1 MAQWLARID
10 DFVEKFERFVVLLFL
25 TVMSG
30 AVFLDVV
37 HRVSAQPVLRV
48 AAALAGEAPPGP
60 ADAPVYRGPLLA
72 LVLAYAFFAGAL
84 HTASGGE
91 RRPPARA
98 LLGGLALTAAA
109 TTAVVLFVKLVPN
122 GLVFS
127 QPLALGLLLWVS
139 LMGATLA
146 TKAKAHIVLEVA
158 DKIWPAPVLPYAR
171 LLSGLVAA
179 GFCLV
184 GAVLS
189 VHFVADYVDQWR
201 EGVGYMSGIAVP
213 RWVIF
218 LALPSGFA
226 VMGLRFLAY
235 ATADFL
241 RRHEPRAE
249 VTP

>member
-1 MAQWLARID
+1 MAHWLARLD
-10 DFVEKFERFVVLLFL
+10 DFIEKFERFVVLFFL

-48 AAALAGEAPPGP
+48 AAALSGEAPPGP
-60 ADAPVYRGPLLA
+60 ADEPVYRAPIVSLL
-72 LVLAYAFFAGAL
+72 LAYAFFAGAL
-84 HTASGGE
+84 HTASGA
-91 RRPPARA
+91 RRSLARS
-98 LLGGLALTAAA
+98 LVGGLLLTLA
-109 TTAVVLFVKLVPN
+109 TTVGIVLFVKLVPN

-146 TKAKAHIVLEVA
+146 TKARAHIVLEVA
-158 DKIWPAPVLPYAR
+158 DKIWPAPMLPYAR

-179 GFCLV
+179 TFCLV

-189 VHFVADYVDQWR
+189 VHFVSDYVDQWR
-201 EGVGYMSGIAVP
+201 EGVGYMSGLAVP

-218 LALPSGFA
+218 LALPSGFG
-226 VMGLRFLAY
+226 VMGLRFLGY

-241 RRHEPRAE
+241 RRNEPKTE
-249 VTP
+249 VAS

>member
-1 MAQWLARID
+1 MAHWLARLD
-10 DFVEKFERFVVLLFL
+10 DLIEKFERLVVLFFL

-30 AVFLDVV
+30 SVFLDVV

-48 AAALAGEAPPGP
+48 AAVLAGEAPPGP
-60 ADAPVYRGPLLA
+60 ADEPVYRGPVVALL
-72 LVLAYAFFAGAL
+72 LAYAFFAGAL
-84 HTASGGE
+84 HTASGAD
-91 RRPPARA
+91 RRSLART
-98 LLGGLALTAAA
+98 LVGGLVLTVA
-109 TTAVVLFVKLVPN
+109 TTTAIVLFVKLVPN

-189 VHFVADYVDQWR
+189 VNFVADYVEQWR

-241 RRHEPRAE
+241 RRSEPKAE
-249 VTP
+249 VAP